1 MLYLLRPFP
10 LLWSADSLQRLEAFV
25 NRMAKVE
32 PYFEGHVQRACFYT
46 LNFGK
51 WVGLS
56 ETELRQLYLATFFH
70 DAGKVS
76 IAPEIVQKNG
86 PLTPEEFKVMEAHPT
101 LGAEICLKLGPLEE
115 ISPIVGAHHEKLD
128 GSGYPQGLKA
138 KDIPL
143 AARILALIE
152 IYDALRSERCYKPPF
167 SLERS
172 LEILRSEA
180 SAGHLDRGLVD
191 EFVKFG
197 ESYYVD
203 PEILAVDF
211 FSDARRSTAAGASAK
226 PDSREE
232 SRVEVDL
239 AAENQAAPLTVLVAE
254 DNADLMEI
262 IKTILTKSRYRV
274 VSAAD
279 GVEAMERLAREPVDI
294 ALLDIM
300 MPKMTGL
307 EVCRKIRED
316 PRLRNIYVIF
326 LTALVAGA
334 ERAKGLELGAND
346 YITKP
351 FYLPELLAR
360 ISVGERLTHQRRE
373 MEKRAAHDPLT
384 GLYNRRMFEER
395 LSHEFDRAKR
405 YGRPLSVLMIDVD
418 DFKQVN
424 DRYGHDWGDVV
435 LKEVAQ
441 ALREK
446 TRKSDIPVRYGGE
459 EFILILPEVPLE
471 GALQAA
477 EKIRQEIK
485 SLKFNP
491 DSVPPFSVTVSVGVA
506 STSGHDYEDGQA
518 TVKDADLALYRAK
531 RKGKDRV
538 ESVGD

>member
-10 LLWSADSLQRLEAFV
+10 LSWSADNLQRLEAFV
-25 NRMAKVE
+25 KRMAKVE
-32 PYFEGHVQRACFYT
+32 PYFEGHVQRACFYS

-56 ETELRQLYLATFFH
+56 ERELRQLYLATFFH

-76 IAPEIVQKNG
+76 VPAEIVQKPG
-86 PLTPEEFKVMEAHPT
+86 PLSAEEFNVMEAHPT

-115 ISPIVGAHHEKLD
+115 ISPIVAAHHEKLD

-143 AARILALIE
+143 LARILALIE
-152 IYDALRSERCYKPPF
+152 IYDALRSERVYKAPF
-167 SLERS
+167 PLEKS

-197 ESYYVD
+197 ESHYVD

-211 FSDARRSTAAGASAK
+211 FREARSPAEGASAQA
-226 PDSREE
+226 DSTEG
-232 SRVEVDL
+232 SRFEGDSE
-239 AAENQAAPLTVLVAE
+239 AGNQEAPLTVLVAE
-254 DNADLMEI
+254 DNEDQMEI

-274 VSAAD
+274 VTAAD
-279 GVEAMERLAREPVDI
+279 GAEAMEQLARAPVDI

-300 MPKMTGL
+300 MPKMTGI

-316 PRLRNIYVIF
+316 SRLRNIYVIF
-326 LTALVAGA
+326 LTALVAGE
-334 ERAKGLELGAND
+334 ERVKGLEAGAND

-360 ISVGERLTHQRRE
+360 ISVGERLTYQRRE
-373 MEKRAAHDPLT
+373 MAEEAAHDPLT

-395 LSHEFDRAKR
+395 LSHEFGRAQR

-418 DFKQVN
+418 GFKLVN
-424 DRYGHDWGDVV
+424 DRYGHDWGDIV
-435 LKEVAQ
+435 LKEVARV
-441 ALREK
+441 LREK

-459 EFILILPEVPLE
+459 EFVLMLPEVALE
-471 GALQAA
+471 GAAQAA

-485 SLKFNP
+485 ELKFNP
-491 DSVPPFSVTVSVGVA
+491 DSGPSFSVTVSVGVA
-506 STSGHDYEDGQA
+506 STSRQSYEDGQA
-518 TVKDADLALYRAK
+518 AVKDADLALYRAK
-531 RKGKDRV
+531 KNGKNRV
-538 ESVGD
+538 EAGP

>member
-10 LLWSADSLQRLEAFV
+10 LSWSADSLQRLEAFV
-25 NRMAKVE
+25 KRMAKVE
-32 PYFEGHVQRACFYT
+32 PYFEGHVQRACFYA

-56 ETELRQLYLATFFH
+56 EKELRQLYLATFFH

-76 IAPEIVQKNG
+76 VPAEIVQKPG
-86 PLTPEEFKVMEAHPT
+86 PLTPEEFRVMEAHPT

-115 ISPIVGAHHEKLD
+115 ISHIVAAHHEKLD

-143 AARILALIE
+143 LARILALIE
-152 IYDALRSERCYKPPF
+152 IYDALRSERVYKAPF
-167 SLERS
+167 PLEKS

-197 ESYYVD
+197 ESHYVD

-211 FSDARRSTAAGASAK
+211 FREARSPAEGASAQA
-226 PDSREE
+226 DSAEG
-232 SRVEVDL
+232 SRFEGDSE
-239 AAENQAAPLTVLVAE
+239 AGNQEAPLTVLVAE
-254 DNADLMEI
+254 DNEDQMEI

-274 VSAAD
+274 VTAAD
-279 GVEAMERLAREPVDI
+279 GAEAVEQLAREPVDI

-300 MPKMTGL
+300 MPKMTGI

-326 LTALVAGA
+326 LTALVAGE
-334 ERAKGLELGAND
+334 ERVKGLEAGAND

-373 MEKRAAHDPLT
+373 MAEEAAHDPLT

-395 LSHEFDRAKR
+395 LSHEFGRAQR

-418 DFKQVN
+418 GFKLVN
-424 DRYGHDWGDVV
+424 DRYGHDWGDIV
-435 LKEVAQ
+435 LKEVARV
-441 ALREK
+441 LREK

-459 EFILILPEVPLE
+459 EFVLMLPEVALE
-471 GALQAA
+471 GAAQAA

-485 SLKFNP
+485 ELKFNP
-491 DSVPPFSVTVSVGVA
+491 DSGLSFSVTVSVGVA
-506 STSGHDYEDGQA
+506 STSGQSYGDGQA
-518 TVKDADLALYRAK
+518 VVKDADLALYRAK
-531 RKGKDRV
+531 KNGKNRV
-538 ESVGD
+538 EAGP

>member
-10 LLWSADSLQRLEAFV
+10 LLWSADSLQRLETFV

-56 ETELRQLYLATFFH
+56 ETDLRQLYLATFFH

-76 IAPEIVQKNG
+76 IAPEIIQKKG
-86 PLTPEEFKVMEAHPT
+86 PLTPEEFKVMEAHPA

-143 AARILALIE
+143 LARILALVE

-197 ESYYVD
+197 ESHYVD

-211 FSDARRSTAAGASAK
+211 FRAARRSTAAGAWAQPGS
-226 PDSREE
+226 SEE
-232 SRVEVDL
+232 PRIGVDL

-326 LTALVAGA
+326 LTALVAGE

-360 ISVGERLTHQRRE
+360 ISVGERLTQQRRE
-373 MEKRAAHDPLT
+373 MEKQAAHDPLT

-395 LSHEFDRAKR
+395 LTNEFDRAKR

-459 EFILILPEVPLE
+459 EFILILPEVPLAD
-471 GALQAA
+471 ALQAA

-506 STSGHDYEDGQA
+506 STSERDYEDGQT